1 MTTQADGRGTRRQGL
16 CRRLRQPWIEEE
28 RPLIERQHFCNAE
41 VALPVA
47 TGSVA
52 TRVPCDHP
60 ENDASADSEVLVC
73 VAPKAAVV

>member
-1 MTTQADGRGTRRQGL
+1 MMTTQADGRGTRRQRL
-16 CRRLRQPWIEEE
+16 CRRPRQQWIEEE

-41 VALPVA
+41 VAA

-52 TRVPCDHP
+52 IRVPCDHS

-73 VAPKAAVV
+73 VAPKDAVV